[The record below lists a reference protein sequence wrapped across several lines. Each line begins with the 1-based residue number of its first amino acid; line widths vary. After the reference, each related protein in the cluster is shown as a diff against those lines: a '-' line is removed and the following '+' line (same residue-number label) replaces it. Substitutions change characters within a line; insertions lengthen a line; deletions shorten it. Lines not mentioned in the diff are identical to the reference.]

1 MLWLLARALAP
12 DPGLTRSYYYP
23 LDYYPLDNPT
33 AAVVEERI
41 TSVDLAF
48 IDEGSRPTRNYRV
61 VWRGV

>member
-12 DPGLTRSYYYP
+12 DPGLTRSY
-23 LDYYPLDNPT
+23 YYPLDNPT